1 VDIDHNK
8 LLEQF
13 EALLTDSGL
22 ASATVVNYLADL
34 RAFLQW
40 SELARGAGCSL
51 FSLDASDIQ
60 AYCSYLQEA
69 KDHQPATVNRRL
81 QALRKFYDFSVAQGW
96 SEANPAS
103 DVPLLSEKASK
114 RTRSL
119 TAADVSRLLAA
130 VQDGHPRRV
139 KRDSAIMH
147 VLIGAGLKL
156 SELSDLRLADVH
168 LEAEPGFLVVGGQG
182 GEANRTV
189 PLEEQVRRA
198 LRSYVSTRQ
207 AAPGVDRMFVNR
219 DGNNLSTRSI
229 QRLVRRY
236 ARAAGLDNLTTQALR
251 YVYAKQVYENKGD
264 LKAVAELLGHRHLAT
279 TSRYLRPCLPSNKSS
294 EEREPGET

>member
-1 VDIDHNK
+1 VNIDHNE
-8 LLEQF
+8 LLGQF
-13 EALLTDSGL
+13 EALLTGSGL

-40 SELARGAGCSL
+40 SDGTRGAGCSP

-60 AYCSYLQEA
+60 AYCCYLRET
-69 KDHQPATVNRRL
+69 KNHRPATVNRRL
-81 QALRKFYDFSVAQGW
+81 QALRKFYDFSVAHGW
-96 SEANPAS
+96 SRANPAS
-103 DVPLLSEKASK
+103 DVPLLSERASK

-119 TAADVSRLLAA
+119 TATDVSRLLAA

-139 KRDSAIMH
+139 TRDWAIIH

-168 LEAEPGFLVVGGQG
+168 LEVEPCYLVVSEQASAPG
-182 GEANRTV
+182 RTV
-189 PLEEQVRRA
+189 PLGANLCHA

-207 AAPGVDRMFVNR
+207 ASPGVDRMFVNR
-219 DGNNLSTRSI
+219 DGNVLSTRSI

-236 ARAAGLDNLTTQALR
+236 ARAAGLHNLTTQALR
-251 YVYAKQVYENKGD
+251 YLYAKQVYEDQGD
-264 LKAVAELLGHRHLAT
+264 LRAVAELLGHRHLAT
-279 TSRYLRPCLPSNKSS
+279 TTRYLRPCLSRRRSS
-294 EEREPGET
+294 DGGDTGTR